1 MGLTFSS
8 IFYIKK
14 NHILNLSF
22 TKKEFEYIPKSKSG
36 SAIHPIIE
44 RFLGIGQQAY
54 PSSPITRNDSTFDST
69 LGSSCSSGRDTALK

>member
-44 RFLGIGQQAY
+44 RFLGIGQQAN
-54 PSSPITRNDSTFDST
+54 PSSPITRNDCSLDST